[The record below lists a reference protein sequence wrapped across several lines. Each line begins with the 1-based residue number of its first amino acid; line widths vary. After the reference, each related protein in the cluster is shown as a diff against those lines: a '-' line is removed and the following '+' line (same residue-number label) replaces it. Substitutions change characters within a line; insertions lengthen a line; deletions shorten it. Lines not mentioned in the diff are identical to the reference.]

1 LLVSPVRPFLV
12 ILGKVVPYF
21 VLGMIITVMV
31 LLLGRFVFGMPV
43 RGSLALLMAECVL
56 FVLNALAL
64 GIFISTRTDSQ
75 MVAMMFSLIG
85 LMMPVLLLSGFI
97 FPIESMP
104 WPLQWLSHILPGKW
118 FLIIIK
124 DIMLKGVGFSYIWKE
139 TLILVVML
147 LVILAAGVRNF
158 KIRLA

>member
-1 LLVSPVRPFLV
+1 
-12 ILGKVVPYF
+12 
-21 VLGMIITVMV
+21 
-31 LLLGRFVFGMPV
+31 
-43 RGSLALLMAECVL
+43 
-56 FVLNALAL
+56 
-64 GIFISTRTDSQ
+64 
-75 MVAMMFSLIG
+75 MFSLIG